1 MQERHKDRELYFKE
15 QGVTT
20 KKYVIPYVQQ
30 FVDFNEKT
38 RVLEVGCG
46 EGGNMTPF
54 LDLGCETVGVDI
66 SESQIKNA
74 QTFLDKFNYANFK
87 VLACDIY
94 KVDENEIGQFD
105 FIFLRDVIEH
115 IPNQEEFFKIIKRFL
130 SPKGIIFFGFPPW
143 RMPFGGHQQICKS
156 KFLSLLPYYHILP
169 YPVFKGILK
178 MFGEDEET
186 ITSLVEI
193 KDTGISKSRFYRCI
207 KKENYIVLKDTHF
220 LINPNYETKFNL
232 KGREL
237 WNLAKIPHISDFYTT
252 AVYCVISKTQI

>member
-15 QGVTT
+15 QGLTT
-20 KKYVIPYVQQ
+20 KKFVIPYVQE
-30 FVDFNEKT
+30 FIDFSATT

-54 LDLGCETVGVDI
+54 LDLGCEVVGVDI
-66 SESQIKNA
+66 SETQIKNA
-74 QTFLDKFNYANFK
+74 QTFLDKFNYKNFK
-87 VLACDIY
+87 VLARDIY
-94 KVDENEIGQFD
+94 KVDEKEIGQFD

-115 IPNQEEFFKIIKRFL
+115 IPNQEEFFKIVKRFL

-169 YPVFKGILK
+169 HSIYTSILK
-178 MFGEDEET
+178 MFGEDKET
-186 ITSLVEI
+186 IESLVEI
-193 KDTGISKSRFYRCI
+193 KDTGISTSRFYRCI
-207 KKENYIVLKDTHF
+207 NNENYLILKDTHF
-220 LINPNYETKFNL
+220 LINPNYETKFKL

-237 WNLAKIPHISDFYTT
+237 WSFAKIPYISDFYTT
-252 AVYCVISKTQI
+252 AVYCVITNS